1 MIQRMMTA
9 LQFVSFQNVKTD
21 SAVIFQMIS
30 QELLEKCRVI
40 FQQPGERSYHI
51 YYQIM
56 SQTKPELIGKIN
68 ATITNY
74 KYNNMLLLYY

>member
-1 MIQRMMTA
+1 MMMA
-9 LQFVSFQNVKTD
+9 LQFMSFQNVKTD
-21 SAVIFQMIS
+21 SAVSFQIIS
-30 QELLEKCRVI
+30 QDLLEKSRVI

-56 SQTKPELIGKIN
+56 SQKKPELLGKIN

-74 KYNNMLLLYY
+74 KYNNILLPYY